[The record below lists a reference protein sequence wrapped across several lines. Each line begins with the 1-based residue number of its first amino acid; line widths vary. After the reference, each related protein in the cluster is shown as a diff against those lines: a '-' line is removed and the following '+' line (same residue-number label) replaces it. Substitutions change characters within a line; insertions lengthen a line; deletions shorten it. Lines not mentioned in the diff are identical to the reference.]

1 MLNAAGFVVSIR
13 DKDVVFFKTETTGNF
28 NLFEFFESLGYQRSE
43 MNIVRLNTFFLLEK
57 VG

>member
-13 DKDVVFFKTETTGNF
+13 DKDVVFKTETTGNF

-43 MNIVRLNTFFLLEK
+43 MNIVRLNTFLLEK